1 MRHYGFFKR
10 SLPKVTATRCF
21 NNSQK
26 NVQILQIL
34 CFCEC
39 YALRAGKK
47 KQINC
52 PHAVIIAF
60 IGLDV
65 QTHPQAFIFCQ

>member
-1 MRHYGFFKR
+1 MFKYCKFFV
-10 SLPKVTATRCF
+10 SVSVMHWEL
-21 NNSQK
+21 
-26 NVQILQIL
+26 
-34 CFCEC
+34 E
-39 YALRAGKK
+39 K